1 MNKLLIKNASQIAT
15 PQGFEGKKGHEM
27 KDIFTISD
35 GAVYIEGGII
45 KLVGKTEEVLRK
57 IDEKQCK
64 VIDAEGKCVLP
75 GFVDSHT
82 HFIFSGYRED
92 EFVKRLEGAEY
103 LEILN
108 LGGGIQ
114 STVKSTRNSSFN
126 ELYDLGME
134 RLKNML
140 SQGITTVEGKSGYG
154 LDLDCEIKM
163 LKVMK
168 KLNED
173 CPIDLVTTFLGAH
186 AVPIEYKNKNSE
198 YVDYMINEVLPKIA
212 EENLAEFC
220 DVFCEEGVFSIE
232 ETKKILEA
240 GQKLGLTS
248 KVHADEIKNIGGGK
262 LAGEIKCISADHLLM
277 VSDEGIENLCEN
289 NVVATLLPCTA
300 FCLNKPYAPARKM
313 IDKGVSVA
321 LASDFNPGSCFA
333 NSIPLMLALGVIHMK
348 MTIEEAITALTLNGA
363 AALGKADIIG
373 SIERGK
379 KADII
384 ITKYPNYKFLV
395 YNTGSNLVEKVIKA
409 GEVVYE
415 L

>member
-1 MNKLLIKNASQIAT
+1 MNKLLIKHASQIAT
-15 PQGFEGKKGHEM
+15 PQGFECKKGSSM
-27 KDIFTISD
+27 KELLTISD
-35 GAVYIEGGII
+35 GAVYIEDGII
-45 KLVGKTEEVLRK
+45 KLMGKTDEVLNK
-57 IDEKQCK
+57 IDEKNCK
-64 VIDAEGKCVLP
+64 IIDAEGKCVLP

-103 LEILN
+103 IDILN

-114 STVKSTRNSSFN
+114 STVKNTRNSTFE
-126 ELYDLGME
+126 ELYSLGKD
-134 RLKNML
+134 RLKNMI

-173 CPIDLVTTFLGAH
+173 CPIDVVSTFLGAH
-186 AVPIEYKNKNSE
+186 AVPLEYKNKNSE
-198 YVDYMINEVLPKIA
+198 YVDYMINEVLPKVA
-212 EENLAEFC
+212 EEDLAEFC

-232 ETKKILEA
+232 ESKKILAA

-248 KVHADEIKNIGGGK
+248 KIHADEIKSIGGGE
-262 LAGEIKCISADHLLM
+262 LAGEMKCISADHLLM
-277 VSDEGIENLCEN
+277 VTHKGIEKIREN
-289 NVVATLLPCTA
+289 NVIATLLPCTA
-300 FCLNKPYAPARKM
+300 FCLGKPYACARKM
-313 IDKGVSVA
+313 IDEGIAVA
-321 LASDFNPGSCFA
+321 LASDFNPGSCFT
-333 NSIPLMLALGVIHMK
+333 NSIPLMLALGSLHMN

-363 AALGKADIIG
+363 AALGRADIIG
-373 SIERGK
+373 TIEVGK
-379 KADII
+379 KADIV

-409 GEVVYE
+409 GEIVYE
-415 L
+415 I

>member
-1 MNKLLIKNASQIAT
+1 MNKLLIKHASQIAT
-15 PQGFEGKKGHEM
+15 PQGFECKKGSSM
-27 KDIFTISD
+27 KEIFTISD
-35 GAVYIEGGII
+35 GAVYIEDGII
-45 KLVGKTEEVLRK
+45 KLMGKTDEVLNK
-57 IDEKQCK
+57 IDEKNCK
-64 VIDAEGKCVLP
+64 IIDAEGKCVLP

-103 LEILN
+103 IDILN

-114 STVKSTRNSSFN
+114 STVKNTRNSTFE
-126 ELYDLGME
+126 ELYSLGKD
-134 RLKNML
+134 RLKNMI

-173 CPIDLVTTFLGAH
+173 CPIDVVSTFLGAH
-186 AVPIEYKNKNSE
+186 AVPLEYKNKNSE
-198 YVDYMINEVLPKIA
+198 YVDYMINEVLPKVA
-212 EENLAEFC
+212 EEDLAEFC

-232 ETKKILEA
+232 ETKKILLA

-248 KVHADEIKNIGGGK
+248 KIHADEIKSIGGGE
-262 LAGEIKCISADHLLM
+262 LAGEMKCISADHLLM
-277 VSDEGIENLCEN
+277 VTHKGIEKIREN
-289 NVVATLLPCTA
+289 NVIATLLPCTA
-300 FCLNKPYAPARKM
+300 FCLGKPYACARKM
-313 IDKGVSVA
+313 IDEGIAVA
-321 LASDFNPGSCFA
+321 LASDFNPGSCFT
-333 NSIPLMLALGVIHMK
+333 NSIPLMLALGSLHMN

-363 AALGKADIIG
+363 AALGRADIIG
-373 SIERGK
+373 TIEVGK
-379 KADII
+379 KADIV

-409 GEVVYE
+409 GEIVYE
-415 L
+415 I

>member
-1 MNKLLIKNASQIAT
+1 MNKLLIKHASQIAT
-15 PQGFEGKKGHEM
+15 PQGFECKKGSSM
-27 KDIFTISD
+27 KEIFTISD
-35 GAVYIEGGII
+35 GAVYIEDGII
-45 KLVGKTEEVLRK
+45 KLMGKTDEVLNK
-57 IDEKQCK
+57 IDEKNCK
-64 VIDAEGKCVLP
+64 IIDAEGKCVLP

-103 LEILN
+103 IDILN

-114 STVKSTRNSSFN
+114 STVKNTRNSTFE
-126 ELYDLGME
+126 ELYSLGKD
-134 RLKNML
+134 RLKNMI

-173 CPIDLVTTFLGAH
+173 CPIDVVSTFLGAH
-186 AVPIEYKNKNSE
+186 AVPLEYKNKNSE
-198 YVDYMINEVLPKIA
+198 YVDYMINEVLPKVA
-212 EENLAEFC
+212 EEDLAEFC

-232 ETKKILEA
+232 ESKKILAA

-248 KVHADEIKNIGGGK
+248 KIHADEIKSIGGGE
-262 LAGEIKCISADHLLM
+262 LAGEMKCISADHLLM
-277 VSDEGIENLCEN
+277 VTHKGIEKIREN
-289 NVVATLLPCTA
+289 NVIATLLPCTA
-300 FCLNKPYAPARKM
+300 FCLGKPYACARKM
-313 IDKGVSVA
+313 IDEGIAVA
-321 LASDFNPGSCFA
+321 LASDFNPGSCFT
-333 NSIPLMLALGVIHMK
+333 NSIPLMLALGSLHMN

-363 AALGKADIIG
+363 AALGRADIIG
-373 SIERGK
+373 TIEVGK
-379 KADII
+379 KADIV

-409 GEVVYE
+409 GEIVYE
-415 L
+415 I